1 HSMQLVLSQRALEQT
16 PALQTLTVGQ
26 VAEINCHKGTKTPSS
41 AIRWYRQRDNEKLE
55 RIFTVK
61 RPSPNAKYRENIT
74 DDEYRQVLVI
84 KNVQR
89 NDSGTYYCS
98 GQNDSDRSLVFGNG
112 SKIVIAVYFVS
123 EMQQPILSVSPKHS
137 WAERPFFHY
146 HYYFGRNCYP
156 RNGYPPT
163 NSQADSYSN
172 RGARGVRKL
181 EFHSL

>member
-112 SKIVIAVYFVS
+112 SKIVIVRGLTSQTKRPGTRLLVDWRIALPGATISSKIKRILNWSLNPRLRAIGLPRVS
-123 EMQQPILSVSPKHS
+123 HTMHSRYALRYVS
-137 WAERPFFHY
+137 
-146 HYYFGRNCYP
+146 
-156 RNGYPPT
+156 
-163 NSQADSYSN
+163 
-172 RGARGVRKL
+172 
-181 EFHSL
+181 